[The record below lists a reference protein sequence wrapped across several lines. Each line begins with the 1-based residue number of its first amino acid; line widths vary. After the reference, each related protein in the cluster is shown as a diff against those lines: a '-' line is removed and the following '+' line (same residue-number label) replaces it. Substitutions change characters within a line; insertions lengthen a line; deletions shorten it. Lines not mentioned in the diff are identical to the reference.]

1 MTWNLTS
8 GDYTIGNPK
17 SQVVIVTLGS
27 HLDETRLSKKAAL
40 VGACKTENIGLEK
53 IVANVVSNPN
63 IRYLIMCGAEVHGHL
78 AGDALINLHKNGIS
92 ENGDIIGAKGA
103 IPYFSNISSDV
114 VDRFRD
120 QVDIINLLGVED
132 LDKIESAIDSCLQ
145 KEPYPEDPIV
155 VDFTGGTKK
164 EKEDFALKVLTPDY
178 VSIESRIRMIE
189 NEIKDLGKLSK
200 LMSGI
205 ISGIIQGFVIGFI
218 IIIVLFAITRLLRL
232 T

>member
-1 MTWNLTS
+1 MNWKLVS
-8 GDYTIGNPK
+8 GNYTIGNPE

-40 VGACKTENIGLEK
+40 VGSCKTENIGLEK

-114 VDRFRD
+114 VHRFRD
-120 QVDIINLLGVED
+120 QVEFINLLGVENI
-132 LDKIESAIDSCLQ
+132 DKIESAIDSCLP

-155 VDFTGGTKK
+155 VDLTGAGK
-164 EKEDFALKVLTPDY
+164 EKEEFGVVTLTPDY
-178 VSIESRIRMIE
+178 VSIESRVRMIE
-189 NEIKDLGKLSK
+189 SEIKDLGKLSK

-218 IIIVLFAITRLLRL
+218 ILILLFAIKKVIM
-232 T
+232 